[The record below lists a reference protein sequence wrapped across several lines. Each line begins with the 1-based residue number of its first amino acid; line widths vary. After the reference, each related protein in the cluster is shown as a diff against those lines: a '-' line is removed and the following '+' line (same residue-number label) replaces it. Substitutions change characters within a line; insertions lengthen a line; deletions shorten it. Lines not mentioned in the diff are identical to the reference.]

1 MRSALRQWC
10 LIVSFINILLSTLCH
25 SLPHSVPAPQSLSP
39 PTKRNLLLR
48 RDDDPFLGEDW
59 AIALMENQAA
69 FVPHNQAAAALS
81 DFYTSLLTIAQ
92 NPPTL
97 PHQWLTHRIGRVMI
111 IMHCDQIPLPWD
123 LIVRFAQKML
133 DFTHR
138 GYTSSYRMV
147 FRHELYGYTITAV
160 LSILDRDPE
169 NREGGECVV
178 EEHGQINRSGIQQH
192 QVCMRPPTV
201 PGQGASGSGP

>member
-1 MRSALRQWC
+1 MRFALPRC
-10 LIVSFINILLSTLCH
+10 FLIGSVTSILLSTLWH
-25 SLPHSVPAPQSLSP
+25 ALPYSAFTPQSLPP

-59 AIALMENQAA
+59 SIALMENHAA
-69 FVPHNQAAAALS
+69 FIPHNQAAAALS
-81 DFYTSLLTIAQ
+81 NFYTSLLTIAQ

-147 FRHELYGYTITAV
+147 FRHELYGYTITV
-160 LSILDRDPE
+160 TLSILDRDPE
-169 NREGGECVV
+169 DREGGECVV
-178 EEHGQINRSGIQQH
+178 EGHGQINRSGIQQH
-192 QVCMRPPTV
+192 RICMRPPTV
-201 PGQGASGSGP
+201 PGQGASGSDS